1 MGTIE
6 RITKRFSELSMSPNI
21 LRDIYATINLLL
33 YENNLQQLN
42 YQKLLKYKDPYNWA
56 SLKIS
61 TICAKAK
68 L

>member
-1 MGTIE
+1 METIE
-6 RITKRFSELSMSPNI
+6 SITKRFSELSVSSNI

-42 YQKLLKYKDPYNWA
+42 YQKLSKYKDRYNWA
-56 SLKIS
+56 SLKIA